1 MSLNN
6 SPLKF
11 NNQTEFV
18 PAKPPEKT
26 MTTYE
31 RLDAAEKELR
41 SALGSV
47 TSSASATSL
56 RKLLNI
62 IEDVEKVKRAFVVSN
77 ELQFSTTDSSAQN
90 YSEYISDSDNVNF
103 DLTDPVFAAGPVN
116 IPGASGQDVIT
127 FS

>member
-6 SPLKF
+6 TPLNF
-11 NNQTEFV
+11 NNQTEFI
-18 PAKPPEKT
+18 PAKPPEFTNT

-47 TSSASATSL
+47 TGSASATSL

-62 IEDVEKVKRAFVVSN
+62 IEDVEKVKRAFVGSN
-77 ELQFSTTDSSAQN
+77 ELQFSAPDPVD
-90 YSEYISDSDNVNF
+90 YSVDTGYVNF
-103 DLTDPVFAAGPVN
+103 DLYGAAAAGEVPM
-116 IPGASGQDVIT
+116 PGAAGQDVIT

>member
-6 SPLKF
+6 TPFKF
-11 NNQTEFV
+11 NNKTEFV
-18 PAKPPEKT
+18 PAKPPEFTNT

-41 SALGSV
+41 AALGSV
-47 TSSASATSL
+47 TGNASATNL

-62 IEDVEKVKRAFVVSN
+62 IEDVEKVKRAFVGSN
-77 ELQFSTTDSSAQN
+77 ELQFSAPDPVD
-90 YSEYISDSDNVNF
+90 YSVDTGYVNF
-103 DLTDPVFAAGPVN
+103 DLYGAAAAGEIPM
-116 IPGASGQDVIT
+116 PGAAGQDVIT

>member
-11 NNQTEFV
+11 NNKTEFV
-18 PAKPPEKT
+18 PAKPPEFTNT

-41 SALGSV
+41 AALSSV
-47 TSSASATSL
+47 TGNASATNL
-56 RKLLNI
+56 RKLLNL
-62 IEDVEKVKRAFVVSN
+62 IEDVEKVKRAYVGSN
-77 ELQFSTTDSSAQN
+77 ELQFNAPDPVD
-90 YSEYISDSDNVNF
+90 YSVDTGYVNF
-103 DLTDPVFAAGPVN
+103 DLTDPTFAAGPVN
-116 IPGASGQDVIT
+116 VPGASGQDVIT

>member
-6 SPLKF
+6 TNLNF
-11 NNQTEFV
+11 NNETKFV
-18 PAKPPEKT
+18 PAKPPEFTNT

-47 TSSASATSL
+47 TGNASATNL

-62 IEDVEKVKRAFVVSN
+62 IEDVEKVKRAYVRSN
-77 ELQFSTTDSSAQN
+77 DLQFSAPDPVDYSTDSG
-90 YSEYISDSDNVNF
+90 YVNF
-103 DLTDPVFAAGPVN
+103 DLTDTTFAAGPVN

>member
-6 SPLKF
+6 SPLNF

-47 TSSASATSL
+47 TGNASATNL

-62 IEDVEKVKRAFVVSN
+62 IEDVEDVKRAFVSSN
-77 ELQFSTTDSSAQN
+77 ELQFSTTDSSVQN

>member
-1 MSLNN
+1 MTLNN
-6 SPLKF
+6 TPFKF

-18 PAKPPEKT
+18 PAKPPEFTNT

-41 SALGSV
+41 SALSSV
-47 TSSASATSL
+47 TGNASATNL

-62 IEDVEKVKRAFVVSN
+62 IEDVEKVKRAFVGSSD
-77 ELQFSTTDSSAQN
+77 LQFSAPDPVD
-90 YSEYISDSDNVNF
+90 YSVDTGYVNF
-103 DLTDPVFAAGPVN
+103 DLYGAAAAGEVPM
-116 IPGASGQDVIT
+116 PGAAGQDVIT

>member
-6 SPLKF
+6 TNLNF
-11 NNQTEFV
+11 NNETKFV
-18 PAKPPEKT
+18 PAKPPEFTNT

-41 SALGSV
+41 AALSSV
-47 TSSASATSL
+47 TGNASATNL

-62 IEDVEKVKRAFVVSN
+62 IEDVEKVKRAYVGSN
-77 ELQFSTTDSSAQN
+77 DLKFSAP
-90 YSEYISDSDNVNF
+90 
-103 DLTDPVFAAGPVN
+103 DPVDYTADYLQDLNFNLDGVAAASEVPM
-116 IPGASGQDVIT
+116 PGAVGQDVIT

>member
-6 SPLKF
+6 SPLNF

-41 SALGSV
+41 AALGSV
-47 TSSASATSL
+47 TGNASATNL

-62 IEDVEKVKRAFVVSN
+62 IEDVEKVKRAFVGSN
-77 ELQFSTTDSSAQN
+77 ELKFSAPDPVDYYNESGC
-90 YSEYISDSDNVNF
+90 VNF
-103 DLTDPVFAAGPVN
+103 DLTDAVHAAGPVN

>member
-6 SPLKF
+6 SPLNF

-41 SALGSV
+41 AALGSV
-47 TSSASATSL
+47 TGNASATNL

-62 IEDVEKVKRAFVVSN
+62 IEDVEKVKRAFVGSN
-77 ELQFSTTDSSAQN
+77 ELQFSAPETHFNPVDYYNESG
-90 YSEYISDSDNVNF
+90 YVNF
-103 DLTDPVFAAGPVN
+103 NLDGAVAAGEVPM
-116 IPGASGQDVIT
+116 PGASGQDVIT

>member
-6 SPLKF
+6 SPLNF
-11 NNQTEFV
+11 NNQTEFI

-41 SALGSV
+41 AALGSV
-47 TSSASATSL
+47 TGNASATNL

-62 IEDVEKVKRAFVVSN
+62 IEDVEKVKRAFVGSN
-77 ELQFSTTDSSAQN
+77 ELQFSAPETHFNPVDYYNESGC
-90 YSEYISDSDNVNF
+90 VNF
-103 DLTDPVFAAGPVN
+103 DLTDAVHAAGPVN

>member
-6 SPLKF
+6 SLLNF

-18 PAKPPEKT
+18 PAKPPEFTNT

-41 SALGSV
+41 AALGSV
-47 TSSASATSL
+47 TGNASATNL
-56 RKLLNI
+56 RKLLNL
-62 IEDVEKVKRAFVVSN
+62 IEDVEKVKRAYVGSN
-77 ELQFSTTDSSAQN
+77 DLQINTPDPVDYSTDYINFNLDSSV
-90 YSEYISDSDNVNF
+90 Y
-103 DLTDPVFAAGPVN
+103 AAGSVP
-116 IPGASGQDVIT
+116 IPGAAGQDVIT

>member
-6 SPLKF
+6 SPLNF

-18 PAKPPEKT
+18 PAKPSEKT

-41 SALGSV
+41 SALASV
-47 TSSASATSL
+47 TGNASATNL

-62 IEDVEKVKRAFVVSN
+62 IEDVEKVKRAYVRSN
-77 ELQFSTTDSSAQN
+77 DLQFNAPDPVN
-90 YSEYISDSDNVNF
+90 YTADYLQDLNF
-103 DLTDPVFAAGPVN
+103 DLDGVAAASEVPM
-116 IPGASGQDVIT
+116 PGAAGQDVIT

>member
-1 MSLNN
+1 MKWQN
-6 SPLKF
+6 K
-11 NNQTEFV
+11 TEFS
-18 PAKPPEKT
+18 PAKPPEFTNT

-47 TSSASATSL
+47 TGSASATNL
-56 RKLLNI
+56 RKLLNL
-62 IEDVEKVKRAFVVSN
+62 IEDVEKVKRAYVGSN
-77 ELQFSTTDSSAQN
+77 ELKFSAPDPIDYSSAAD
-90 YSEYISDSDNVNF
+90 SGYINF
-103 DLTDPVFAAGPVN
+103 DLTDATFAAGPVN

>member
-6 SPLKF
+6 SPLNF

-41 SALGSV
+41 AALGSV
-47 TSSASATSL
+47 TGNASATNL

-62 IEDVEKVKRAFVVSN
+62 IEDVEKVKRAFVGSN
-77 ELQFSTTDSSAQN
+77 ELQFSAPETHFNPVDYYNESG
-90 YSEYISDSDNVNF
+90 YVNF
-103 DLTDPVFAAGPVN
+103 NLDGAAAAGEVPM
-116 IPGASGQDVIT
+116 PGASGQDVIT

>member
-6 SPLKF
+6 TPFNF
-11 NNQTEFV
+11 NNKTEFV
-18 PAKPPEKT
+18 PAKPPEFTNT

-41 SALGSV
+41 AALGSV
-47 TSSASATSL
+47 TGNASATNL

-62 IEDVEKVKRAFVVSN
+62 IEDVEKVKRAFVGSN
-77 ELQFSTTDSSAQN
+77 ELQFSAPDPVD
-90 YSEYISDSDNVNF
+90 YSVDTGYVNF
-103 DLTDPVFAAGPVN
+103 DLTDATFAAGPVN

>member
-6 SPLKF
+6 TPFKF
-11 NNQTEFV
+11 NNKTEFV
-18 PAKPPEKT
+18 PAKPPEFTNT

-41 SALGSV
+41 SALASV
-47 TSSASATSL
+47 TGTASAIKL

-62 IEDVEKVKRAFVVSN
+62 IEDIEDMKRSFVG
-77 ELQFSTTDSSAQN
+77 
-90 YSEYISDSDNVNF
+90 SDNVNISSPDP
-103 DLTDPVFAAGPVN
+103 DLYAEYIGDNIDFNLDSAATYAAGTVPM
-116 IPGASGQDVIT
+116 PGATGQDVIT

>member
-6 SPLKF
+6 TPLNF
-11 NNQTEFV
+11 INQTEFI

-41 SALGSV
+41 SALGSE
-47 TSSASATSL
+47 TGNASATNL

-62 IEDVEKVKRAFVVSN
+62 IEDVEKVKRAFVGSN
-77 ELQFSTTDSSAQN
+77 ELKFSAPDPVDYYNESGC
-90 YSEYISDSDNVNF
+90 VNF
-103 DLTDPVFAAGPVN
+103 DLTDAVHAAGPVN

>member
-6 SPLKF
+6 TPFKF
-11 NNQTEFV
+11 NNQTKFV
-18 PAKPPEKT
+18 PAKPPEFTNT

-47 TSSASATSL
+47 TGTASSTSL
-56 RKLLNI
+56 HKLLSL
-62 IEDVEKVKRAFVVSN
+62 IEGVEDVKRAFVGSN
-77 ELQFSTTDSSAQN
+77 DLQFTSPDPDMYSGYIGDNINFNLDSAA
-90 YSEYISDSDNVNF
+90 
-103 DLTDPVFAAGPVN
+103 THAAGEVYM
-116 IPGASGQDVIT
+116 PGANAQDVIT

>member
-6 SPLKF
+6 SPLNF

-41 SALGSV
+41 AALGSV
-47 TSSASATSL
+47 TDNASATNL

-62 IEDVEKVKRAFVVSN
+62 IEDVEKVKRAFVASN
-77 ELQFSTTDSSAQN
+77 DLQFSTPNPIDYYNESG
-90 YSEYISDSDNVNF
+90 YVNF
-103 DLTDPVFAAGPVN
+103 NLDGAVAAGEVPM
-116 IPGASGQDVIT
+116 PGASGQDVIT

>member
-6 SPLKF
+6 TPFKF
-11 NNQTEFV
+11 NNKTEFV
-18 PAKPPEKT
+18 PAKPPEFTNT

-41 SALGSV
+41 AALGSV
-47 TSSASATSL
+47 TGNASATNL

-62 IEDVEKVKRAFVVSN
+62 IEDVEKVKRAFVASN
-77 ELQFSTTDSSAQN
+77 DLQFSTPNPIDYYNESG
-90 YSEYISDSDNVNF
+90 YVNF
-103 DLTDPVFAAGPVN
+103 NLDGAVAAGEVPM
-116 IPGASGQDVIT
+116 PGASGQDVIT

>member
-6 SPLKF
+6 TPFKF
-11 NNQTEFV
+11 NNKTEFV
-18 PAKPPEKT
+18 PAKPPEFTNT

-41 SALGSV
+41 AALSYV
-47 TSSASATSL
+47 TGNASATNL
-56 RKLLNI
+56 RKLLNL
-62 IEDVEKVKRAFVVSN
+62 IEDVEKVKRAYVGSN
-77 ELQFSTTDSSAQN
+77 DLQFSAPDPIDYSSSAN
-90 YSEYISDSDNVNF
+90 SGYVNF
-103 DLTDPVFAAGPVN
+103 DLTDSTFAAGPVN

>member
-1 MSLNN
+1 MTLNN
-6 SPLKF
+6 TPFKF

-47 TSSASATSL
+47 TGNASATNL

-62 IEDVEKVKRAFVVSN
+62 IEDVEKVKRAFVGSN
-77 ELQFSTTDSSAQN
+77 ELKFSAPDPVDYYNESGC
-90 YSEYISDSDNVNF
+90 VNF
-103 DLTDPVFAAGPVN
+103 DLTDAVHAAGPVN

>member
-6 SPLKF
+6 SPLNF

-41 SALGSV
+41 AALGSV
-47 TSSASATSL
+47 TGNASATNL

-62 IEDVEKVKRAFVVSN
+62 IEDVEKVKRAFVGSN
-77 ELQFSTTDSSAQN
+77 ELKFSAPDPVDYSVDSG
-90 YSEYISDSDNVNF
+90 YVNF
-103 DLTDPVFAAGPVN
+103 DLTDPTFAAGPVN

>member
-6 SPLKF
+6 SPLNF

-18 PAKPPEKT
+18 PAKPPEFTNT

-47 TSSASATSL
+47 TGNASATNL

-62 IEDVEKVKRAFVVSN
+62 IEDVEKVKRAFVVAMI
-77 ELQFSTTDSSAQN
+77 FSSVLLIPLITL
-90 YSEYISDSDNVNF
+90 
-103 DLTDPVFAAGPVN
+103 LTLGML
-116 IPGASGQDVIT
+116 ILI
-127 FS
+127 

>member
-6 SPLKF
+6 TPFKF
-11 NNQTEFV
+11 NNKTEFV
-18 PAKPPEKT
+18 PAKPPEFTNT

-41 SALGSV
+41 AALGSV
-47 TSSASATSL
+47 TGNASATNL

-62 IEDVEKVKRAFVVSN
+62 IEDVEKVKRAFVSSN
-77 ELQFSTTDSSAQN
+77 ELQFSAPNPVD
-90 YSEYISDSDNVNF
+90 YSVDTGYVNF
-103 DLTDPVFAAGPVN
+103 DLTDAVHAAGPVN

>member
-6 SPLKF
+6 SPLNF

-18 PAKPPEKT
+18 PAKPSEKT

-47 TSSASATSL
+47 TGNASVTILRNFLISLKML
-56 RKLLNI
+56 RK
-62 IEDVEKVKRAFVVSN
+62 
-77 ELQFSTTDSSAQN
+77 
-90 YSEYISDSDNVNF
+90 
-103 DLTDPVFAAGPVN
+103 
-116 IPGASGQDVIT
+116 
-127 FS
+127 

>member
-6 SPLKF
+6 SPLNF
-11 NNQTEFV
+11 NNQTEFI

-41 SALGSV
+41 AALGSV
-47 TSSASATSL
+47 TGNASATNL

-62 IEDVEKVKRAFVVSN
+62 IEDVEKVKRGFVGSN
-77 ELQFSTTDSSAQN
+77 ELKFSAPDPVDYYNESGC
-90 YSEYISDSDNVNF
+90 VNF
-103 DLTDPVFAAGPVN
+103 DLTDAVHAAGPVN

>member
-1 MSLNN
+1 MTLNN
-6 SPLKF
+6 TPFKF

-47 TSSASATSL
+47 TGNASATNL

-62 IEDVEKVKRAFVVSN
+62 IEDVEKVKRAFVGSN
-77 ELQFSTTDSSAQN
+77 ELKFSAPNPVDYYNESGC
-90 YSEYISDSDNVNF
+90 VNF
-103 DLTDPVFAAGPVN
+103 DLTDAVHAAGPVN

>member
-6 SPLKF
+6 SPLNF

-41 SALGSV
+41 AALGSV
-47 TSSASATSL
+47 TGNASATNL
-56 RKLLNI
+56 RKHLNI
-62 IEDVEKVKRAFVVSN
+62 IEDVEKVKRAFVGSN
-77 ELQFSTTDSSAQN
+77 ELQFSAPDPDGGINYETD
-90 YSEYISDSDNVNF
+90 YVNF
-103 DLTDPVFAAGPVN
+103 NLDSAAVYAAGTVP
-116 IPGASGQDVIT
+116 IPGATGQDVIT

>member
-6 SPLKF
+6 SLLNF

-18 PAKPPEKT
+18 PAKPPEFTNT

-41 SALGSV
+41 AALGSV
-47 TSSASATSL
+47 TGNASAVNL
-56 RKLLNI
+56 RKLLNL
-62 IEDVEKVKRAFVVSN
+62 IEDVEKVKRAYVSSN
-77 ELQFSTTDSSAQN
+77 ELQFSAPDPVD
-90 YSEYISDSDNVNF
+90 YYSDSGYVNF
-103 DLTDPVFAAGPVN
+103 DLTGAVAAGEVPM
-116 IPGASGQDVIT
+116 PGAAGQDVIT

>member
-6 SPLKF
+6 TPFKF
-11 NNQTEFV
+11 NNKTEFV
-18 PAKPPEKT
+18 PAKPPEFTNT

-41 SALGSV
+41 AALGSV
-47 TSSASATSL
+47 TGNASATNL

-62 IEDVEKVKRAFVVSN
+62 IEDVEKVKRAFVGSN
-77 ELQFSTTDSSAQN
+77 ELQFSAPDPVD
-90 YSEYISDSDNVNF
+90 YSVDTGYVNF
-103 DLTDPVFAAGPVN
+103 DLTDATFAAGPVN

>member
-6 SPLKF
+6 SPFKF
-11 NNQTEFV
+11 NNKTEFV

-31 RLDAAEKELR
+31 HLDAAEKELR

-47 TSSASATSL
+47 TNNASATNL

-62 IEDVEKVKRAFVVSN
+62 IEDVEKVKRAFVGSN

-90 YSEYISDSDNVNF
+90 YSEYISDSGNVNF

>member
-6 SPLKF
+6 TNLNF
-11 NNQTEFV
+11 NNETKFV

-41 SALGSV
+41 AALSSV
-47 TSSASATSL
+47 TGNASATNL

-62 IEDVEKVKRAFVVSN
+62 IEDVEKVKRAYVRN
-77 ELQFSTTDSSAQN
+77 NDLQFSAPDPVDYSTDSG
-90 YSEYISDSDNVNF
+90 YVNF
-103 DLTDPVFAAGPVN
+103 DLTDTTFAAGPVN

>member
-6 SPLKF
+6 TNLNF
-11 NNQTEFV
+11 NNETKFV

-47 TSSASATSL
+47 TGNASATNL

-62 IEDVEKVKRAFVVSN
+62 IEDVEKVKRAFVGSN
-77 ELQFSTTDSSAQN
+77 ELKFSAPDPIDYYNESGC
-90 YSEYISDSDNVNF
+90 VNF
-103 DLTDPVFAAGPVN
+103 DLTDAVHAAGPVN

>member
-1 MSLNN
+1 MTLNN
-6 SPLKF
+6 TPFKF

-47 TSSASATSL
+47 TGNASATNL

-62 IEDVEKVKRAFVVSN
+62 IEDVEKVKRAFVGSN
-77 ELQFSTTDSSAQN
+77 ELKFSAPDPIDYYNESGC
-90 YSEYISDSDNVNF
+90 VNF
-103 DLTDPVFAAGPVN
+103 DLTDAVHAAGPVN

>member
-47 TSSASATSL
+47 TGNASATNL

-62 IEDVEKVKRAFVVSN
+62 IEDVEKVKRAFVGSN
-77 ELQFSTTDSSAQN
+77 ELQFNAPDPVDYYNESGC
-90 YSEYISDSDNVNF
+90 VNF